1 MVDFNWKP
9 LEFNSTHLSLK
20 LDFTSPIEVSI
31 RLDPNTLRI
40 VVWNSSFF
48 VRQKDLFRVPPES
61 VFEKKLPR
69 IIIEKYAESIVEL
82 AIILVYVF
90 KVTFS
95 TFLVLSFFIGFS
107 MKPVLD
113 QIRCLQM
120 IVHLMMIHIIL
131 AESCLLFF
139 AKIIELV
146 IFDIIPTEYIYPLI
160 FFFKNDSAYTEE
172 AEALGYGSRYLII
185 NTGSV
190 TIFIIANVFL
200 HLFSWCLV
208 KICR

>member
-20 LDFTSPIEVSI
+20 LDFKSPIEVSI

-48 VRQKDLFRVPPES
+48 VRQTDWYRVPQES
-61 VFEKKLPR
+61 VIEKKLPR
-69 IIIEKYAESIVEL
+69 IIIEKYAESVVEL
-82 AIILVYVF
+82 ATKFADVSKGAV
-90 KVTFS
+90 S
-95 TFLVLSFFIGFS
+95 SFLILSFLIGFS

-120 IVHLMMIHIIL
+120 IVHLMMVDIIL

-139 AKIIELV
+139 AKILEFV
-146 IFDIIPTEYIYPLI
+146 IFDMIPTEYIYSLI
-160 FFFKNDSAYTEE
+160 FFFENDSAYTEQ

-190 TIFIIANVFL
+190 TIFIIGNVFL
-200 HLFSWCLV
+200 HLFSCCFV
-208 KICR
+208 KICK